1 MATIKSQMVL
11 NDGISGVLKKIVSA
25 LDTTLNSF
33 EQVQRASGNTVDV
46 SAINAARAGLVEA
59 ARDVNDM
66 ADGYRRAVQEEER
79 LNDSINRGT
88 SAMDGMLGKV
98 KGVVAAIA
106 GAAGVKKAID
116 LSDQMTST
124 GQAFPYCG

>member
-66 ADGYRRAVQEEER
+66 ADGYR
-79 LNDSINRGT
+79 
-88 SAMDGMLGKV
+88 
-98 KGVVAAIA
+98 
-106 GAAGVKKAID
+106 
-116 LSDQMTST
+116 LSLIHI
-124 GQAFPYCG
+124 